1 MKGMMELITE
11 NGAETLIKLKET
23 APKSSIGRELMNN
36 LLERVGRQGNL
47 MVEMEGFYVKKIR
60 IRLSSNFFEP
70 TEKNL
75 SIWVKPF
82 IANEKYLMFNWNGV
96 IIRASDVFGDGI
108 NRVTV

>member
-1 MKGMMELITE
+1 MLELIEILKE
-11 NGAETLIKLKET
+11 NGIETLKEVRKNV
-23 APKSSIGRELMNN
+23 PKTSIGRELMNN
-36 LLERVGRQGNL
+36 LIERVSRQGNL
-47 MVEMEGFYVKKIR
+47 VVEMDNHYIKRIR

-75 SIWVKPF
+75 SIMVKPF

-108 NRVTV
+108 NRVKL